1 VARSAILTLDLLSGK
16 KKDKV
21 KGLSQIAIFSQ
32 SYTRMKGKDK
42 VKDYTQSTIHKDKVK
57 DCTQCSFCLDLFTR
71 GL

>member
-1 VARSAILTLDLLSGK
+1 MKG
-16 KKDKV
+16 KDKV

-57 DCTQCSFCLDLFTR
+57 DCTQCSM
-71 GL
+71 